1 MTQQD
6 MKQYKVTR
14 GNAKDSGIS
23 ATYEYTSGNITSKS
37 NGKKQGGKK
46 ENEG

>member
-1 MTQQD
+1 MAKED

-23 ATYEYTSGNITSKS
+23 ATYEFTTGNKTSKT
-37 NGKKQGGKK
+37 NGLKARRSK
-46 ENEG
+46 